1 MSSIQI
7 AVVGDV
13 HRNFSDHDSRYFNAS
28 DYDLIL
34 LVGDLSNWWPREGLE
49 AAHHISKLKKPTF
62 CIPGNHDTINAF
74 QLLAEVKK
82 VRLVATW
89 ASLGQERH
97 LEKLRKVIAPVTLGG
112 YSVHPLNIAGSTFDL
127 IAARPFSMG
136 GDEFASRRVLRRI
149 HGINSMSESV
159 ALLKRCVDNSNSG
172 RIVFLAHNG
181 PTGLGMRR
189 DDIWGRDFEA
199 SGGDHGDPDLRS
211 AIDYALET
219 GKEVVAVVAGHMH
232 RQIKGGGAREWW
244 IKANGIHY
252 INAAHVPRIAA
263 HGDVFLHHHVRITF
277 EESNLVAED
286 VFVHAAGV

>member
-1 MSSIQI
+1 MQI

-13 HRNFSDHDSRYFNAS
+13 HRNFSDFDSRYFNAS

-49 AAHHISKLKKPTF
+49 AARLVSKLKKPSF

-82 VRLVATW
+82 VRSVAAL

-97 LEKLRKVIAPVTLGG
+97 LEELSKMIAPVTLGG
-112 YSVHPLNIAGSTFDL
+112 YSVHPMNIAGSNLDL

-136 GDEFASRRVLRRI
+136 GDEFASRRILSQK
-149 HGINSMSESV
+149 HGVNSMSESV
-159 ALLKRCVDNSNSG
+159 TLLKRCVDNSKSE
-172 RIVFLAHNG
+172 RILFLAHNG
-181 PTGLGMRR
+181 PTGLGTRR
-189 DDIWGRDFEA
+189 NDIWGRDFDQA
-199 SGGDHGDPDLRS
+199 GGDHGDPDLRS
-211 AIDYALET
+211 AIDYALEK

-232 RQIKGGGAREWW
+232 RQIKGGGTRNWW
-244 IKANGIHY
+244 VNDNGIHY

-263 HGDVFLHHHVRITF
+263 HGDDFLHHHVRITY
-277 EESNLVAED
+277 ENSNLVAED
-286 VFVHAAGV
+286 VFVNASDA